1 MTEIA
6 RAMVL
11 AAGLGLRM
19 RPLTEDLPKPLIEL
33 YGRTLLDRA
42 LDHLATAGVGRTVV
56 NTHYLAEMIHSHLDG
71 NECVVVSHE
80 PDLLDTG
87 GGVANALAHLGTRAF
102 FAVNSD
108 AVWIDG
114 PSPALVRLAE
124 IWNGR
129 RMDALLLFQPTV
141 YATGYR
147 GVGDYFLAPDGAAR
161 RRREQQVAPYL
172 FAGVQI
178 LHPRL
183 FRDAPE
189 GAYSLN
195 LLFDRAEE
203 AGRLYGVV
211 HDGDWFHVGTP
222 GDLARTEA
230 ALALRRVAVQSR

>member
-56 NTHYLAEMIHSHLDG
+56 NTHYLAEMIHSHLDA
-71 NECVVVSHE
+71 NENVVISHE

-114 PSPALVRLAE
+114 PSPALDSLAE

-129 RMDALLLFQPTV
+129 RMDALLLFQPTI
-141 YATGYR
+141 YAAGYR

-161 RRREQQVAPYL
+161 RRREHQVAPYL

-183 FRDAPE
+183 FGDAPE

-195 LLFDRAEE
+195 LLFDRAED

-230 ALALRRVAVQSR
+230 AFALRHGAVRSR